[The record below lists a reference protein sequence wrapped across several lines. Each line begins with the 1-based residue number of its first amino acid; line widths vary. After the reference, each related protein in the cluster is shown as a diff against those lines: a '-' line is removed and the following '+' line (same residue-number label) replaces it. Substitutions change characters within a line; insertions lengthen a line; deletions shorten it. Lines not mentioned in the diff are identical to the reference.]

1 MNDNEK
7 LPPPGQ
13 DSSLWGQ
20 DLFVEIEQPADWC
33 TVRQAQEHQN
43 NGTLGT
49 SLLEQIAK
57 GEVVSSVYT
66 SVEAEHLLEVIQKNS
81 GK

>member
-20 DLFVEIEQPADWC
+20 HLFVNIEVPADWC

-43 NGTLGT
+43 RGNSDSVVNHVET
-49 SLLEQIAK
+49 SDGDDSTNLPD
-57 GEVVSSVYT
+57 
-66 SVEAEHLLEVIQKNS
+66 EHQPA
-81 GK
+81 